1 MKPLQIW
8 QHRPSRS
15 ATDFF
20 AGDFHHD
27 LNTQLSYCPS
37 YIGAAKTLRTFATAF
52 CLPNSFHVN
61 GDQTKSGLSKFTYRP
76 FTLEGDF
83 AFAAGVQEMLIQS
96 YTGLIEV
103 FPAVPADWKE
113 VLFTNLRSEVACL
126 VSATRSGGLVDE
138 VTVEAEK
145 GGVARIKWPFKTYFV
160 KAQKGVILK
169 KTEGDLVELTMQKG
183 GKIILKNG
191 YE

>member
-1 MKPLQIW
+1 M
-8 QHRPSRS
+8 
-15 ATDFF
+15 
-20 AGDFHHD
+20 
-27 LNTQLSYCPS
+27 
-37 YIGAAKTLRTFATAF
+37 
-52 CLPNSFHVN
+52 
-61 GDQTKSGLSKFTYRP
+61 
-76 FTLEGDF
+76 
-83 AFAAGVQEMLIQS
+83 
-96 YTGLIEV
+96 
-103 FPAVPADWKE
+103 
-113 VLFTNLRSEVACL
+113 
-126 VSATRSGGLVDE
+126 SATRSGGLVDE